1 MKGFVAGICAVG
13 DVPHTKTGGCA
24 LFAGTPAGLVF
35 HDKNYSFTMDS
46 DIFNQ
51 EILAAMSAMGTGR
64 AFPITEGIVDMRPTG
79 GDVRTQQEGFGPEN
93 PNGLNALRETYV
105 ITSGG
110 ICLYK
115 QLAKLSGRQMRVF
128 LIDNA
133 NSIYGTVADV
143 VVGAGVTEERFRGYL
158 VTVYVRHRRN
168 TGTQSGAIEI
178 DLFYDANFENEEKN
192 THSVILDVTLEG
204 LSGLVLVPGSQ
215 PSSARVLIACSSD
228 DVTSFYGM
236 LLADANLYKRKDGA
250 HIMSVSYMPHGELMF
265 SPPTS
270 DGLYQLE
277 SADKFEAVN
286 IFGVEGENVWT
297 KLPG

>member
-1 MKGFVAGICAVG
+1 MKGFVAGTCAVG
-13 DVPHTKTGGCA
+13 DVPHTKVGSCA

-35 HDKNYSFTMDS
+35 HDKNHSFSMDS
-46 DIFNQ
+46 ETFNQ
-51 EILAAMSAMGTGR
+51 EILAAMSAIGMGR
-64 AFPITEGIVDMRPTG
+64 AFPVTEGIVDMRPTG

-143 VVGAGVTEERFRGYL
+143 VTGVNITEERFRGYL

-178 DLFYDANFENEEKN
+178 DLFYDAKFEAEEKN
-192 THSVILDVTLEG
+192 THSTILDVALEG
-204 LSGLVLVPGSQ
+204 ISGLILVPGSA
-215 PSSARVLIACSSD
+215 PSNAKVLIACSAD
-228 DVTSFYGM
+228 DVTAFYGTK
-236 LLADANLYKRKDGA
+236 LADQTLYKRKDGTA
-250 HIMSVSYMPHGELMF
+250 ITNVVYANGEITF
-265 SPPTS
+265 TPATA
-270 DGLYQLE
+270 GGQYQLE
-277 SADKFEAVN
+277 TADKFEAAT
-286 IFGVEGENVWT
+286 ILGVEGENVWT
-297 KLPG
+297 TLP